1 MAINLATKYSD
12 KIAEKFTHESIVQG
26 KCSTEW
32 DFSGV
37 KTIVIYTPQ
46 TVPYE
51 DYTRS
56 GTSRYGTPTDMQDTI
71 QELSMTQDK
80 SFSLV
85 IDKGNNSEQMM
96 IKNAGKMMALQT
108 KEQAVPMVDKYALSV
123 FANKAGKIVA
133 SSNALTPTRN
143 TATDKNSVL
152 SAIMDAETYM
162 TDNLVPEGNRYLYI
176 AGKTYN
182 ILRQADEYLKLEGTG
197 VKAIEKGVVGEIA
210 GFKVVKVPTSYL
222 PTGVNFI
229 ACYKNAVLLPY
240 KIKDA
245 KIHQD
250 PPGISGALLEGRSLF
265 DAFVIGE
272 RANGIYVHAYTGS
285 GGASVQATP
294 AVAISS
300 HAVTITSE
308 GATEIKYTNDGSD
321 PRYSPT
327 AETYSSDAK
336 PTTVAGQTIRA
347 YAIKTGSLPSGIGE
361 ATDA

>member
-37 KTIVIYTPQ
+37 KTIKIYTPQ
-46 TVPYE
+46 TVPYK

-85 IDKGNNSEQMM
+85 IDKGDNSEQMM

-123 FANKAGKIVA
+123 FANKAGKIVG
-133 SSNALTPTRN
+133 SSTALTST
-143 TATDKNSVL
+143 KGSVL
-152 SAIMDAETYM
+152 SAVMDAETYM

-197 VKAIEKGVVGEIA
+197 VKAIEKGVVGEIV

-285 GGASVQATP
+285 GGASVQAIP

-300 HAVTITSE
+300 HTVTITSE

-327 AETYSSDAK
+327 ALIYNSDAK
-336 PTTVAGQTIRA
+336 PTSVAGQTIRA